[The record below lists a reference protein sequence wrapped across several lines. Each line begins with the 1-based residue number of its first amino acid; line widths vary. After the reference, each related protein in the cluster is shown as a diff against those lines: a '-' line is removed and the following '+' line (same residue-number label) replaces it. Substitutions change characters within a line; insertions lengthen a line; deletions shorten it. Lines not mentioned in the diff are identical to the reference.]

1 MMGDC
6 LVKGLC
12 VPLDSMIVTVSKK
25 GSMIHITF
33 QARKEKKINSPKLSR
48 YKDDVLLLKNVRF
61 G

>member
-1 MMGDC
+1 MGVQSTEGIWTTCMMGDC

-33 QARKEKKINSPKLSR
+33 QARKEKKKLIAQS
-48 YKDDVLLLKNVRF
+48 
-61 G
+61 